1 MHCTHECNVHK
12 IFFLHSDLEFKN
24 MSINCYFVRRNTY
37 LVPYRILKVS
47 YYWTIFWILITVRCF
62 RAQPFQNK
70 ILCNNRN
77 WKQLWLCIEIKNAFE
92 KEKLYWSTIQQKT
105 YFFDEKINDLS
116 NFYFLGYLCNRYHMT
131 SIKWQK
137 MKTKTLYY
145 YRITGDLFLLCHKN
159 KIVPHIRICIL
170 TITKTQM
177 ARHLSCAKLWNQVTS
192 SGHFGI

>member
-12 IFFLHSDLEFKN
+12 IFFLHSDLEFEN
-24 MSINCYFVRRNTY
+24 LSINCYFVRRDTY

-47 YYWTIFWILITVRCF
+47 YYWTFFWIWITVCCF

-77 WKQLWLCIEIKNAFE
+77 WKQLWLCIEIKLLLKKRNYTDQRYN
-92 KEKLYWSTIQQKT
+92 KKT

-116 NFYFLGYLCNRYHMT
+116 NFYFLGYLCNRYYMT

-145 YRITGDLFLLCHKN
+145 YRITGDLLLLCHKN
-159 KIVPHIRICIL
+159 KIGPNIRICVL
-170 TITKTQM
+170 TTY
-177 ARHLSCAKLWNQVTS
+177 H
-192 SGHFGI
+192 